1 MNHKYLYDFPPY
13 ILIKKSL
20 VCGFFTEAKN
30 KPQQVS
36 LIKEESSLS
45 LFITLN
51 GAKEKPLNAQNTR
64 RR

>member
-1 MNHKYLYDFPPY
+1 MNHKYIYD

-20 VCGFFTEAKN
+20 VCILFTEAKN

-45 LFITLN
+45 LFITPN
-51 GAKEKPLNAQNTR
+51 GAKEKPLNAQTTR
-64 RR
+64 KQ